1 MKFKNVNISKKINLA
16 LGFIILLVVILGVV
30 SMTNSTSLWRKARGL
45 YENPLTV
52 QRAIGAL
59 EGDIYNIRLHMKEV
73 VLDPSERNI
82 NERSLDIDIHEE
94 EAYKQLDIIY
104 NSYLGG
110 TEDIDNVFNSI
121 VQWKSIREETF
132 RLYRVGRIE
141 EALPRSMEGGVG
153 VVQAQTVFAN
163 LSVIKEFA
171 VNKADQFLTQ
181 SEQNYNNNILQLGL
195 ILAGIIILSVAVA
208 IYLRRVIISPLKE
221 LTFATEA
228 FKQGKLDARSK
239 YESKNE
245 FGVLS
250 NTFNDMTAV
259 VQAEIQNKEKMREI
273 SQSMFESDDFHG
285 FCQLLLNK
293 LIENTGS
300 QAGAIYLLNEEN
312 DSFEHFESIG
322 FSKEKCPSFS
332 KLEREGELGAAI
344 AKGEVLHLTDIPD
357 NAQIMYSTVSGELKV
372 KETITIPIFKES
384 NVVSVISLA
393 NIKKYSKA
401 EIELINNITN
411 ELSARLSSILT
422 SQQIIKVSKN
432 VEKMNEALSMQT
444 KEMERQTDE
453 LLEQNIELEMQKKQL
468 TEATQL
474 KSSFLSNMSHE
485 LRTPLNSVIALSS
498 VLRNRLD
505 GKIPKDEYSYLE
517 VIERNGKQLLLLVN
531 DLLDLS
537 RIEAGKEEINFTKFN
552 IKSLVGEIIEM
563 IGPQAN
569 DKSIELIND
578 VSEDFPEIVSDID
591 KCMHILLNIIGN
603 AVKFTDEGSVR
614 ISSVLKESEINILVS
629 DSGIGIAHENLDI
642 IFDEFRQADESSS
655 RKKGGT
661 GLGLAIAKKY
671 AMILGGDITVE
682 STLEHGSTF
691 TLILPLE
698 THELTSMQKDVPTR
712 VIETSFQHTFAIAQ
726 TKNVLIVDDS
736 EPAVIQTTDIL
747 EEQGYHVHIARNGN
761 EAVEQIG
768 KHKFDGMILDLMMPE
783 MDGFQVL
790 KSIRNIEKNSKIPVL
805 ILSAKHITKE
815 ELSFLKS
822 NNVLQLIQKGAVDK
836 NELVRAVAKLL
847 RHESSNGK
855 EILKRKSGRKASG
868 KPVVLV
874 VEDNSDNMLT
884 VKAILEDAY
893 EIIEATDGIKGVS
906 KAKQAKPDIILMD
919 ISLPQMDGFRAFS
932 KIRSIEELQQIPI
945 IALTARAMSSDRD
958 EILNYGFDGYVS
970 KPIDKDNLKL
980 VMRRFTNG
988 D

>member
-16 LGFIILLVVILGVV
+16 LGFIVLLVVILGAV
-30 SMTNSTSLWRKARGL
+30 SMTNSNSLWQNARSL

-52 QRAIGAL
+52 QSAIGAL
-59 EGDIYNIRLHMKEV
+59 EGDVYSIRLEMKEII
-73 VLDPSERNI
+73 LGERDYDIQEHTIEIDI
-82 NERSLDIDIHEE
+82 NEADAFR
-94 EAYKQLDIIY
+94 QLDILY
-104 NSYLGG
+104 DSYLGG
-110 TEDIDNVFNSI
+110 ITDINKVQNSL
-121 VQWKSIREETF
+121 VQWKLIRDETIRLF
-132 RLYRVGRIE
+132 RAGDV
-141 EALPRSMEGGVG
+141 EAAAPRSREGGIG
-153 VVQAQTVFAN
+153 VKQAQEVLAN
-163 LSVIKEFA
+163 LSVMREFA
-171 VNKADQFLTQ
+171 VTKADQFLAG
-181 SEQNYNNNILQLGL
+181 SEQSYDSNQLQLGVL
-195 ILAGIIILSVAVA
+195 LAVIMALSGAIA

-221 LTFATEA
+221 LTSATES
-228 FKQGKLDARSK
+228 FRQGDLESRSN
-239 YESKNE
+239 YTSKNE

-250 NTFNDMTAV
+250 NTFNAMIDE
-259 VQAEIQNKEKMREI
+259 VQLDIQNKEKMREI
-273 SQSMFESDDFHG
+273 SQSMFESDDFHV

-322 FSKEKCPSFS
+322 LSKGKHPSFS

-357 NAQIMYSTVSGELKV
+357 EAQIIYSTVNGALKA
-372 KETITIPIFKES
+372 KETITIPIFKDS
-384 NVVSVISLA
+384 SVVSVISLA

-401 EIELINNITN
+401 EIELINSITN

-422 SQQIIKVSKN
+422 SQQIIEVSKN
-432 VEKMNEALSMQT
+432 IEKMNVELNQQT

-485 LRTPLNSVIALSS
+485 LRTPLNSIIALSS
-498 VLRNRLD
+498 VLSNRLD

-537 RIEAGKEEINFTKFN
+537 RIESGKEEINLSKFN
-552 IKSLVGEIIEM
+552 IKSLVGEIVEIIDPE
-563 IGPQAN
+563 AK
-569 DKSIELIND
+569 DKGIKLTNE

-591 KCMHILLNIIGN
+591 KCMHILMNIIGN
-603 AVKFTDEGSVR
+603 AVKFTDKGSVR
-614 ISSVLKESEINILVS
+614 ITSVLKEREISILVS
-629 DSGIGIAHENLDI
+629 DSGIGIAQENLDV
-642 IFDEFRQADESSS
+642 IFDEFRQADESLS

-671 AMILGGDITVE
+671 AKILGGDIAVE
-682 STLEHGSTF
+682 STPEKGSTF
-691 TLILPLE
+691 ILILPLE
-698 THELTSMQKDVPTR
+698 THESTSLPKDVPTR
-712 VIETSFQHTFAIAQ
+712 VIETSSQQTFAIAQ

-736 EPAVIQTTDIL
+736 EPAIIQTTDIL
-747 EEQGYHVHIARNGN
+747 KEQGYHVHIARNGK

-768 KHKFDGMILDLMMPE
+768 KHQFDGMILDLMMPE

-790 KSIRNIEKNSKIPVL
+790 KSIRSLEKHSMIPVL

-822 NNVLQLIQKGAVDK
+822 NNVIQLIQKGAVDRK
-836 NELVRAVAKLL
+836 ELVRAVAKLL
-847 RHESSNGK
+847 SQESRK
-855 EILKRKSGRKASG
+855 EKNILKRKTG
-868 KPVVLV
+868 KKTSEKLVVLV
-874 VEDNSDNMLT
+874 IEDNSDNMLT
-884 VKAILEDAY
+884 VKAILEDTY
-893 EIIEATDGIKGVS
+893 EIIEAADGIEGVS
-906 KAKQAKPDIILMD
+906 KAEKVKPDIILMD
-919 ISLPQMDGFRAFS
+919 ISLPQMDGFQAFS
-932 KIRSIEELQQIPI
+932 KIRSNKELLHIPI

-958 EILNYGFDGYVS
+958 VILNYGFDGYIS
-970 KPIDKDNLKL
+970 KPIDKDNMKL
-980 VMRRFTNG
+980 VMRRFSNEE
-988 D
+988 